1 MNPWARAAMLVAVVL
16 FFSLFIGLAVVDV
29 YLELKGW
36 RPIGR
41 RVQRWGRRHAVLG
54 AGLVLVLGALTT
66 HFFWQG

>member
-1 MNPWARAAMLVAVVL
+1 VNPWARAAMLVAVVL
-16 FFSLFIGLAVVDV
+16 FFSLFIGLALVDV
-29 YLELKGW
+29 YLELNGW
-36 RPIGR
+36 RPIGQ

>member
-1 MNPWARAAMLVAVVL
+1 VNPWARGAILVAVLL
-16 FFSLFIGLAVVDV
+16 FLALFVGLALVDM
-29 YLELKGW
+29 YLEMHHR
-36 RPIGR
+36 RPIGQ

>member
-16 FFSLFIGLAVVDV
+16 FFSLFIGLALVDV
-29 YLELKGW
+29 YLELNGW
-36 RPIGR
+36 RPIGQ